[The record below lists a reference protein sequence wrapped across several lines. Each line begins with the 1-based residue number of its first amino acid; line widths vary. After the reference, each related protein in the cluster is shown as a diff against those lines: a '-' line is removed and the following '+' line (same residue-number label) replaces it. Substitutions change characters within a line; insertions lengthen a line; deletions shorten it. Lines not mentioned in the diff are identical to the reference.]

1 MYVSFSDIF
10 ENGDVYSNYVQKLSF
25 KMMGIKIVAMN
36 ELLLRLIF
44 IGNVSNIIAV
54 RVEMPSF
61 PITDIFR
68 SKNQK
73 PDETAKNVQNNPHG
87 GTGVE
92 LFKKLKFCL
101 K

>member
-1 MYVSFSDIF
+1 MIHTSMMKTGQSIHLRCVFKSEILFFLFFVSFSDIF
-10 ENGDVYSNYVQKLSF
+10 EDGDVYSNYVQKLSF
-25 KMMGIKIVAMN
+25 KMMDIKIVAMN

-68 SKNQK
+68 SKN
-73 PDETAKNVQNNPHG
+73 
-87 GTGVE
+87 
-92 LFKKLKFCL
+92 
-101 K
+101 